1 MTCELL
7 GLVPCLGLIP
17 RSLHRPLF
25 CTDDKICVQAGGM
38 NTIRTGGA
46 VLSVGSIEALCALL
60 ATSLG
65 QLGIC
70 LW

>member
-17 RSLHRPLF
+17 HSLHRPLF
-25 CTDDKICVQAGGM
+25 CTDGKLSVQAGGM
-38 NTIRTGGA
+38 NMIRASGA
-46 VLSVGSIEALCALL
+46 VPSVGSVEALCALK

-65 QLGIC
+65 MLGIF
-70 LW
+70 LQ